1 MTTLLIVLLLIA
13 FVSGAPLFTVMLGGA
28 ALGAF
33 TSPRDF
39 SSEFSGMVESAFG
52 QGTGDQATVLSTIP
66 LFIYAGYLLAESK
79 TADRLVRFANAML
92 GWFPGGLAIVT
103 ILTCALFTVFTGAS
117 GVTIVALG
125 GLLLPALVKQGY
137 PERFSL
143 GLIAGTGSVGLLFP
157 PALPLFVYGTVYGLT
172 KLDLTWDTRRFLF
185 AGIVPGMVLV
195 GMLSAVAVTVAIIKR
210 LPRQKFQLGELGR
223 SFLVA
228 IPELVIP
235 FAVIGGLAIGIPL
248 PSVAAL
254 TVAYVVLLEVLVMR
268 QIGWKML
275 WATSYEAMAMVG
287 AIFIIIFASTI
298 FTNYLVTQKVPD
310 AMVAWTRE
318 HVESKYV
325 FLLAINGILL
335 LVGTV
340 MDIFSAIVIVLPL
353 IAPIAKAYG
362 VDPYHLGVIFLL
374 NLEVGYLHPP
384 VGLNLFITSVKFRK
398 PIVEVMWATIPF
410 LVTMIVALLTIT
422 YVPQLT
428 VVPDP
433 PRTGPLSELV
443 RIAHEGTNEATSVKD
458 VALVLPSGAPI
469 KDKKGA
475 PITKHLSECESLS
488 SPSDIDKCK
497 GLFLDVT
504 ACRDKKDTACE
515 QQAIA
520 SWAVANC
527 AEGSTVCPVDIIT
540 TKEVTFVAKDGTQ
553 VKGADGNPIVRKLSD
568 CDAIKINSDK
578 DTCKELFKAVSDC
591 TNSPPEGKTID
602 QCQHE
607 ATAAWI
613 TSNPELAKV
622 PITVTD
628 VALVD
633 SDGKPVKKNGKA
645 VGVKLADCGKPIG
658 GTDIDEDT
666 CKDLFIAVS
675 SCAIDWGDEPTVG
688 DCQKAK
694 TGDWV
699 SQNLSE

>member
-1 MTTLLIVLLLIA
+1 MITVLIVLLLVA
-13 FVSGAPLFTVMLGGA
+13 FVSGAPLFTVALGGA

-39 SSEFSGMVESAFG
+39 WSEFSGMVESGFG

-79 TADRLVRFANAML
+79 TADRLVRFANALL

-103 ILTCALFTVFTGAS
+103 IGTCALFTVFTGAS

-125 GLLLPALVKQGY
+125 GLLMPALVKQGY

-172 KLDLTWDTRRFLF
+172 KLDLTWDTSRFLF
-185 AGIVPGMVLV
+185 AGIVPGFVLIA
-195 GMLSAVAVTVAIIKR
+195 MLSVVAVTVAIIKR
-210 LPRQKFQLGELGR
+210 LPRQEFDVGELGK
-223 SFLVA
+223 SFVA
-228 IPELVIP
+228 ALPEFIIP
-235 FAVIGGLAIGIPL
+235 FAVITGLAKGIPL

-254 TVAYVVLLEVLVMR
+254 TVAYVVVLEVVVLR

-275 WATSYEAMAMVG
+275 WQTSYEAMAMVG

-298 FTNYLVTQKVPD
+298 FTNWLVTQKVPE
-310 AMVAWTRE
+310 AMVRWTQD

-410 LVTMIVALLTIT
+410 LITMIIALLTVT
-422 YVPQLT
+422 YVPALT
-428 VVPDP
+428 VVPAA

-443 RIAHEGTNEATSVKD
+443 RIAHEGADESRGVKE
-458 VALVLPSGAPI
+458 VALVLADGSPV
-469 KDKKGA
+469 KDKTGK
-475 PITKHLSECESLS
+475 PIVKKLSECETLA

-497 GLFLDVT
+497 GLFIDVT
-504 ACRDKKDTACE
+504 ACRAKKDAACE
-515 QQAIA
+515 KQAIA
-520 SWAVANC
+520 SWVVGNL
-527 AEGSTVCPVDIIT
+527 EVITVD
-540 TKEVTFVAKDGTQ
+540 KVTLVAKDGTP
-553 VKGADGNPIVRKLSD
+553 VKGSGGGPIERKLGD
-568 CDAIKINSDK
+568 CDAIKASSDR

-591 TNSPPEGKTID
+591 RNSPPEG
-602 QCQHE
+602 Q
-607 ATAAWI
+607 TAIACEQAAIASWI
-613 TSNPELAKV
+613 TSNPELSGV
-622 PITVTD
+622 PLAVTE

-633 SDGKPVKKNGKA
+633 SDGKPVKGKDGRA
-645 VGVKLADCGKPIG
+645 IVKKVAECETADDK
-658 GTDIDEDT
+658 DT
-666 CKDLFIAVS
+666 CRQLFIDVS
-675 SCAIDWGDEPTVG
+675 NCTIDWGESGSPAE
-688 DCQKAK
+688 CQKEK
-694 TGDWV
+694 TGEWV
-699 SQNLSE
+699 SQNLPEP